1 MNPVFLVS
9 IDDVGVATALLA
21 HDAARLITGENPL
34 HRRRLPHH
42 QLVRVGNRKGLHGA
56 NSASRLT

>member
-1 MNPVFLVS
+1 MIPVLLVS

-21 HDAARLITGENPL
+21 HDAARPITGETLL
-34 HRRRLPHH
+34 HRRWLPHH
-42 QLVRVGNRKGLHGA
+42 RLTRVGNRKGLHGT